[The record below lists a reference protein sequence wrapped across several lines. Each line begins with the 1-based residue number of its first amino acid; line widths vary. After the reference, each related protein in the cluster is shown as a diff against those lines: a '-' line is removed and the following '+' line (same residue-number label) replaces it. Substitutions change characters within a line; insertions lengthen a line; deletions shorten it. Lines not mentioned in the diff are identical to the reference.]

1 MKRLIILCLATVMS
15 CTSATSQKSPEK
27 SSDMQAKTE
36 IIVSESQGGAEQAG
50 FSILKNDQEFQ
61 KAITGNSMVVVEPG
75 NEPKAG
81 SHKFPTDKKIVLYN
95 LGMFRSG
102 DHRISEIKSISVKDN
117 VLYVEVPFVEH
128 GGMEIQVIS
137 NPYVI
142 FTVPSH
148 YNFTSVELKSSK

>member
-1 MKRLIILCLATVMS
+1 MKGFLILCLATVMS
-15 CTSATSQKSPEK
+15 CTSTPSQKLSEK
-27 SSDMQAKTE
+27 SSDMQVKTE

-61 KAITGNSMVVVEPG
+61 KAIKGNSMVVDLGSEP
-75 NEPKAG
+75 NKAEP
-81 SHKFPTDKKIVLYN
+81 HKFPTDKKVILYN
-95 LGMFRSG
+95 LGTFRSG
-102 DHRISEIKSISVKDN
+102 DHRISEVKNVSVKDN

-137 NPYVI
+137 TPYVI

>member
-1 MKRLIILCLATVMS
+1 MS
-15 CTSATSQKSPEK
+15 CTSAPSQKSSEK

-61 KAITGNSMVVVEPG
+61 KAIKGNSMVVDLG
-75 NEPKAG
+75 SEPKAE
-81 SHKFPTDKKIVLYN
+81 SHKFPTDKKVVLYN
-95 LGMFRSG
+95 LGTFRSG
-102 DHRISEIKSISVKDN
+102 DHRISEIKSVSVKDN
-117 VLYVEVPFVEH
+117 VLYVEVPFAEH